1 MGAWVRVPVFFS
13 TQDALVA
20 GGIITALVI
29 AMRHHTTSEPL
40 AMHATDALTVLASD
54 PTHRQAVVMAGG
66 AEAVT
71 ACMAAHAD
79 SAEMQAAGCALLQ
92 VISFDETVKPD
103 LVEAGCVTAASEALS
118 RHADVRWVAPQL
130 RGVDPRLTR
139 AVHLPPVASVQVP
152 AVVMNAVSFLYFV
165 ADEVST
171 QVHSGGSRGDVL
183 AEGVVTS
190 LLRAMRKCEH
200 EPDVQV
206 SSPTLVTPR
215 LGAASTAQVASPLQ
229 RGSDSRCGR
238 VVPLCRRKG
247 SRCFTPCAST
257 RLAACWPRSWAR
269 QAWRWARCRR

>member
-1 MGAWVRVPVFFS
+1 
-13 TQDALVA
+13 
-20 GGIITALVI
+20 
-29 AMRHHTTSEPL
+29 
-40 AMHATDALTVLASD
+40 
-54 PTHRQAVVMAGG
+54 
-66 AEAVT
+66 
-71 ACMAAHAD
+71 
-79 SAEMQAAGCALLQ
+79 
-92 VISFDETVKPD
+92 
-103 LVEAGCVTAASEALS
+103 
-118 RHADVRWVAPQL
+118 
-130 RGVDPRLTR
+130 
-139 AVHLPPVASVQVP
+139 
-152 AVVMNAVSFLYFV
+152 MNAVSFLYFV

-171 QVHSGGSRGDVL
+171 QVHSGGSRGDAL

-257 RLAACWPRSWAR
+257 RLAACWPRSWAQ

>member
-130 RGVDPRLTR
+130 RGVDP
-139 AVHLPPVASVQVP
+139 S
-152 AVVMNAVSFLYFV
+152 
-165 ADEVST
+165 
-171 QVHSGGSRGDVL
+171 
-183 AEGVVTS
+183 
-190 LLRAMRKCEH
+190 
-200 EPDVQV
+200 
-206 SSPTLVTPR
+206 
-215 LGAASTAQVASPLQ
+215 
-229 RGSDSRCGR
+229 
-238 VVPLCRRKG
+238 
-247 SRCFTPCAST
+247 CFTAHTCRTP
-257 RLAACWPRSWAR
+257 AACCVRTGAR
-269 QAWRWARCRR
+269 RCDERRELPVLRG